1 MESETQAEADVEV
14 ETAGQVKIGARA
26 MGGSLDGWNGMTN
39 DIEDRPTT
47 HAAPT
52 TQQPTTRTVH
62 THAHPH
68 TPHTHAPYVCD
79 NGGIWNHS
87 LQRCDCPTGF
97 SGNTR
102 FFRNVQKWK
111 Y

>member
-1 MESETQAEADVEV
+1 MM
-14 ETAGQVKIGARA
+14 TAGCLNGQQKGADRFKNRGRA
-26 MGGSLDGWNGMTN
+26 FGGSLNSYFVLAEIQDKLKGS
-39 DIEDRPTT
+39 PTT
-47 HAAPT
+47 T
-52 TQQPTTRTVH
+52 TQQPTTRTV
-62 THAHPH
+62 HAHPH